1 MSYSSEESGN
11 LSQSLMYQSDSIDD
25 SSFQI
30 ISSRGSV
37 ETDNDTAERNQRNHI
52 SLTEQEAAADHST
65 EIAEGTR

>member
-25 SSFQI
+25 SFQT

-52 SLTEQEAAADHST
+52 SLTEQETAADHST